1 MEYGCFTTLYYFLVA
16 AKQISCIFA
25 HIPSF
30 FGFPPRLG
38 PHRAPRRV
46 PCAVAQVLVSYLFY
60 TRYCAPF
67 LCQILGGSGYLREAC
82 CPGGFRREGPLR
94 FFFFKLKCNIH
105 QGKCV
110 SAKDTT
116 QSVFAQLHTQVT
128 ISQMKI
134 RIISKPLKVPPE
146 LSQITPPP
154 TGAVLILSP
163 CMALP
168 GLNFIKMIIMLI
180 YSSCSSFFLKICFF
194 SPRSSLHVIH
204 MDVFGPSLI
213 SSLPRRIPPEG
224 CTLSLMGLW
233 VVGSSGYCD
242 KDGTYKSFGAC
253 YSCPTWGAESERIFS
268 ILKMFLDKTR
278 WF

>member
-1 MEYGCFTTLYYFLVA
+1 MAFLLFKKYVLIGVWLLHNVVLVSGCSKASQLYICRHPL
-16 AKQISCIFA
+16 
-25 HIPSF
+25 F

-180 YSSCSSFFLKICFF
+180 YSSCSSFFLKN
-194 SPRSSLHVIH
+194 L
-204 MDVFGPSLI
+204 L
-213 SSLPRRIPPEG
+213 L
-224 CTLSLMGLW
+224 
-233 VVGSSGYCD
+233 
-242 KDGTYKSFGAC
+242 
-253 YSCPTWGAESERIFS
+253 
-268 ILKMFLDKTR
+268 
-278 WF
+278 